1 MSFFCKSA
9 LALCAWILAG
19 CSPALER
26 PNVVLIVIDT
36 LRADRVSSYGYA
48 KPTTPRIDAFA
59 ARGVRFE
66 NAFSTSS
73 WTLPA
78 HASMFTG
85 LYPIEH
91 GATQENTKLDGRAKT
106 LAEAFTADGYATL
119 GVSGN
124 GVINRNSGLTRGFSR
139 FVEAWRKLGGKG
151 QPPEHGWF
159 VPKDHPNVVAV
170 RDFLRD
176 LESGEPFFAFVNFV
190 EVHGPYTPP
199 PAFRDRF
206 LSPASPSRLVES
218 AATRGAAG
226 YYLDK
231 KSISDAEFQ
240 VLSDL
245 YDGEVG
251 YVDALVGALVDE
263 IEAAGV
269 LDNSLVVI
277 TSDHGENLGGHGHFR
292 HVFSLYNDTVRVPLI
307 ALLPDGARAGEVRQE
322 PVSLVD
328 LFATLLVAA
337 RIDLSG
343 DRQSRDI
350 LAKNLDDGPIF
361 AEYYFPLQALGLFD
375 SDNERHRAALTPYM
389 RRLRSVQADGWRF
402 LWSSD
407 GKHELYNI
415 ERDPTESVNLAGNA
429 DVESRADR
437 LSASLDDFVESR
449 GGRPPLPS
457 AALSSTGA
465 FRDLDAETEQQLREL
480 GYLPEE

>member
-1 MSFFCKSA
+1 VSLLGNSA
-9 LALCAWILAG
+9 LALCALLFAG
-19 CSPALER
+19 CSPALDR
-26 PNVVLIVIDT
+26 PNIVLIVIDT

-59 ARGVRFE
+59 SRGVRFE

-91 GATQENTKLDGRAKT
+91 GATQENTRLDDRART
-106 LAEAFTADGYATL
+106 LAEAFGDDGYTTL

-124 GVINRNSGLTRGFSR
+124 GVINANSGLTRGFSR
-139 FVEAWRKLGGKG
+139 FVEAWREAGER
-151 QPPEHGWF
+151 PANGWF

-170 RDFLRD
+170 REFLRD
-176 LESGEPFFAFVNFV
+176 WDSVEPFFAFINFV

-199 PAFRDRF
+199 PMFRNRF
-206 LSPASPSRLVES
+206 LSPASPRRLV
-218 AATRGAAG
+218 ATAVKRGAAG

-231 KSISDAEFQ
+231 NSISAAEFR

-263 IEAAGV
+263 FEAAGV
-269 LDNSLVVI
+269 LDDSLVVI

-307 ALLPDGARAGEVRQE
+307 ALLPDGARAGEVRSE

-328 LFATLLVAA
+328 LYSTLLAAA
-337 RIDLSG
+337 RIDSG
-343 DRQSRDI
+343 ASPQSRDI
-350 LAKNLDDGPIF
+350 LAPDLADEPVF
-361 AEYYFPLQALGLFD
+361 AEYYFPLQALGLFNSD
-375 SDNERHRAALTPYM
+375 SERHRDALAPYM
-389 RRLRSVQADGWRF
+389 RRLRSVQSDGWRL

-407 GKHELYNI
+407 GKLELYNV
-415 ERDPTESVNLAGNA
+415 ERDPTESVDLAGST
-429 DVESRADR
+429 DVETQTTR
-437 LSASLDDFVESR
+437 LGTSLADFVER
-449 GGRPPLPS
+449 GGGRRPLPD
-457 AALSSTGA
+457 AAPSSTGA
-465 FRDLDAETEQQLREL
+465 FRDLDPETEQQLREL
-480 GYLPEE
+480 GYLPAE